1 MLYIE
6 NNLIDSHDCMYLIV
20 KFLKE
25 INKIMTG
32 WNNIT
37 LIKINVKPYAFE
49 KMYMDKELI
58 EDKL

>member
-20 KFLKE
+20 KSLKE

-49 KMYMDKELI
+49 KMYIDKELI